1 MHPVY
6 KHRHALAT
14 GTAIYSK
21 IHYFKL
27 FNTMTPYL
35 FVRGLR
41 QVDHTVFS
49 VQDGQKTYYDPQFN
63 QKVAYS
69 SGQQVKRSI
78 LDAVSEALD
87 ERRAPITFNRTIT
100 SEGQLEDKEPWSPCD
115 PQYADQLLGGWM
127 RAEANGKTVKRR
139 SPLSISAMR
148 PLHPLLAGLA
158 SESASFDRS
167 DDPEHH
173 PVRVK
178 NSNGEV
184 MTEEEVEQFLESK
197 DRTLP
202 RRNWIPEDQVG
213 PRAHGLYVFDVA
225 IDLDRLFT
233 VSTNRHEP
241 ELSTDVMERLKEDGW
256 ALTEN
261 GEHLVCPKERREEI
275 IPALAQSLTDWR
287 VTSNQSR
294 TYSPQATL
302 CLAVSDNANRVT
314 NSIRA
319 DLTEEGR
326 GREAVPVIDAF
337 EGVSVYTMPLC
348 KGHVPGVVASPD
360 ALDKAKD
367 AIADRLN
374 SYNYGT

>member
-1 MHPVY
+1 MH
-6 KHRHALAT
+6 
-14 GTAIYSK
+14 SD
-21 IHYFKL
+21 
-27 FNTMTPYL
+27 MSSYL
-35 FVRGLR
+35 FIRGLR

-63 QKVAYS
+63 RKVAYS

-78 LDAVSEALD
+78 LDAVSEALN
-87 ERRAPITFNRTIT
+87 ERRAPVTFNKKLTADNN
-100 SEGQLEDKEPWSPCD
+100 LEDGEPWSPCD

-127 RAEANGKTVKRR
+127 RARSGGGDTVKRR

-167 DDPEHH
+167 DDPEQH
-173 PVRVK
+173 PVRVV
-178 NSNGEV
+178 NSEGEE
-184 MTEEEVEQFLESK
+184 MSEDEIQQFLETN

-202 RRNWIPEDQVG
+202 RRKWIPEDQVG

-225 IDLDRLFT
+225 IDLGRLFT

-241 ELSTDVMERLKEDGW
+241 ELDTETMEKLQEEGW

-261 GEHLVCPKERREEI
+261 EEHLICPADRRDEI
-275 IPALAQSLTDWR
+275 TEGLARGLTDWR

-302 CLAVSDNANRVT
+302 CLAVSDDANRVT
-314 NSIRA
+314 NAIRA

-326 GREAVPVIDAF
+326 GREAVPVIDSF
-337 EGVSVYTMPLC
+337 EGVSVYTMPAC
-348 KGHVPGVVASPD
+348 KGHVPGVTASPD
-360 ALDKAKD
+360 ALDKARKD
-367 AIADRLN
+367 IIERLKAY
-374 SYNYGT
+374 SYDG

>member
-1 MHPVY
+1 
-6 KHRHALAT
+6 
-14 GTAIYSK
+14 
-21 IHYFKL
+21 
-27 FNTMTPYL
+27 MTPYL

-63 QKVAYS
+63 RKVAYS

-78 LDAVSEALD
+78 LDAVSADLD
-87 ERRAPITFNRTIT
+87 ERRAPVTFNKKLTADN
-100 SEGQLEDKEPWSPCD
+100 SLEDGEPWSPCD

-127 RAEANGKTVKRR
+127 RAKSGGGDTVKRR

-167 DDPEHH
+167 DDPEQH
-173 PVRVK
+173 PVRVV
-178 NSNGEV
+178 NADGEE
-184 MTEEEVEQFLESK
+184 MSDEEIEEFLESNE
-197 DRTLP
+197 RTLP
-202 RRNWIPEDQVG
+202 RRKWIPEDQVG

-225 IDLDRLFT
+225 IDLERLFT

-241 ELSTDVMERLKEDGW
+241 ELDMDTMERLKEDGW

-261 GEHLVCPKERREEI
+261 GEHLVCPKERRNKI
-275 IPALAQSLTDWR
+275 IPALAKGLTDWR

-302 CLAVSDNANRVT
+302 CLALSDDANRVT
-314 NSIRA
+314 NAIRA
-319 DLTEEGR
+319 ELTDEGR
-326 GREAVPVIDAF
+326 RDREEAVPVIDTF
-337 EGVSVYTMPLC
+337 DGVSVYTMPAC
-348 KGHVPGVVASPD
+348 KSHVTGITASPD
-360 ALDKAKD
+360 ALDTARQD
-367 AIADRLN
+367 IVERLQAFE
-374 SYNYGT
+374 YGK

>member
-1 MHPVY
+1 
-6 KHRHALAT
+6 
-14 GTAIYSK
+14 
-21 IHYFKL
+21 
-27 FNTMTPYL
+27 MTPYL
-35 FVRGLR
+35 FIRGLR

-78 LDAVSEALD
+78 LDAVSEELG

-100 SEGQLEDKEPWSPCD
+100 ANGQLENKEPWSPCD

-127 RAEANGKTVKRR
+127 RAEANGRTVKRR

-167 DDPEHH
+167 DDPERH

-178 NSNGEV
+178 NSEGEV
-184 MTEEEVEQFLESK
+184 MSEEEIQQFLESN

-202 RRNWIPEDQVG
+202 RRNWIPEEQVG

-225 IDLDRLFT
+225 IDLNRLFT

-241 ELSTDVMERLKEDGW
+241 ELDTDVMERLKEDGW
-256 ALTEN
+256 VLSEN
-261 GEHLVCPKERREEI
+261 GEHLVCPKESREKI
-275 IPALAQSLTDWR
+275 IPALAQGLTNWR

-302 CLAVSDNANRVT
+302 ALAISDDANRVT
-314 NSIRA
+314 GAIRA
-319 DLTEEGR
+319 DLDEEQPDR
-326 GREAVPVIDAF
+326 KAHPVIDSID
-337 EGVSVYTMPLC
+337 GVDLFVGLAA
-348 KGHVPGVVASPD
+348 KGVVPGITASPD
-360 ALDKAKD
+360 AIDEAKEH
-367 AIADRLN
+367 IASCLRAFD
-374 SYNYGT
+374 YAE